1 MSWRRVASTCGLI
14 LLGAGATGIG
24 MGTVLFHARTERD
37 TLKEHVRAAE
47 AQIASLQNEHT
58 RLMSEASVRVTK
70 AEETRQA
77 TQQELETLLR
87 AQELLTSA
95 PTLPPPDARLRR
107 SWNETISVPLG
118 ISLRTPAFAPATAND
133 QSLTATINGTA
144 QTAGD
149 LWLSLTRFTPDG
161 ERSLVGQLNTTSSA
175 RYRIGNRLLIGAR
188 GTFQTDRSIAYVLR
202 IEQNGTPEQLIWVRA
217 ISPLTESRLLEILST
232 LTFAS

>member
-37 TLKEHVRAAE
+37 TLKEHVRATE
-47 AQIASLQNEHT
+47 AQITSLQDEHT
-58 RLMSEASVRVTK
+58 RLMAEASVRVTK

-77 TQQELETLLR
+77 TQQELKTFLR

-95 PTLPPPDARLRR
+95 PTFPSPDLRLRR
-107 SWNETISVPLG
+107 TWNETLSVPLG
-118 ISLRTPAFAPATAND
+118 ISIRTPTFAPANVND
-133 QSLTATINGTA
+133 QSLTATINGTP

-149 LWLSLTRFTPDG
+149 LWFSLTRFTPDG
-161 ERSLVGQLNTTSSA
+161 ERSLIGQLQTTSSV
-175 RYRIGNRLLIGAR
+175 RYRIGNRLLTGVR
-188 GTFQTDRSIAYVLR
+188 GTFHTDRSIAFVLR
-202 IEQNGTPEQLIWVRA
+202 VEQNGRPEQLIWIRA
-217 ISPLTESRLLEILST
+217 IPPLTEPRLLEILST